1 MTIGSK
7 MQFTHFYQS
16 SEARTFWFNS
26 LLGRV
31 DKVQGSSERD
41 SSYINQYVS
50 MFVRV
55 TKTRS
60 MCLPPTSVGETWG
73 TLHSFR
79 LLTTCLTQKSVSVN
93 QKLAPQKADF

>member
-1 MTIGSK
+1 
-7 MQFTHFYQS
+7 
-16 SEARTFWFNS
+16 
-26 LLGRV
+26 
-31 DKVQGSSERD
+31 
-41 SSYINQYVS
+41 